1 MNTTLKTLLDRMYE
15 NNPSLTRAKYDFDDP
30 VDLLLVQHDAQHF
43 IFGCGTDIEGELS
56 LQISIFLLSD
66 AKPGNLIKIYTQ
78 DEGADD
84 FIEGGIKSFLSLTP
98 IDKIKTMFMLLK
110 HFIVCLWV
118 KITTRTRFPF
128 KETHKYLEW
137 TVIDIRKKY
146 NIKPYIYS
154 ISELAKLLNA
164 A

>member
-15 NNPSLTRAKYDFDDP
+15 NNSSLTKAKYDFDDP
-30 VDLLLVQHDAQHF
+30 VDVLLIQHDAQHF

-56 LQISIFLLSD
+56 LQVSIFLLSD
-66 AKPGNLIKIYTQ
+66 AKPSNLIKIYTQ

-84 FIEGGIKSFLSLTP
+84 FIDEGIKSFLSLTL
-98 IDKIKTMFMLLK
+98 ISKVKTIFMLLK
-110 HFIVCLWV
+110 HFIGCLWI

-128 KETHKYLEW
+128 NETHKYLEW

-146 NIKPYIYS
+146 NIKPYIS
-154 ISELAKLLNA
+154 SVSELAKKLNA
-164 A
+164 M